1 MNQYKVFLKEEITFC
16 QNLTAQN
23 VQNYCHQE
31 DLIINS
37 NKVLD
42 QLPVNLILLRHFQ
55 IKVVP

>member
-16 QNLTAQN
+16 QNLTAPN

-31 DLIINS
+31 DLTINS

-42 QLPVNLILLRHFQ
+42 QLPVNLI
-55 IKVVP
+55 